1 LAKSTQTCRLRK
13 TLASAP
19 AEWYASP
26 STGTLSGNFWNQHL
40 LEARSLES
48 GPRRFSPEETSMA
61 MKKTIGAIVA
71 SFILLS
77 AGGFLIHSVW
87 LAQDY
92 QQHSELWRTQ
102 NAMLHRL
109 PYLYI
114 ANLIFSIAAVL
125 IYVRG
130 VEAKPW
136 VGQGIRF
143 GILLALVT
151 VIPNSLVQY
160 FVYPLPYQ
168 LVLKWMIGGGLLSIV
183 VGLGIAAICQPKQQS
198 S

>member
-1 LAKSTQTCRLRK
+1 
-13 TLASAP
+13 
-19 AEWYASP
+19 
-26 STGTLSGNFWNQHL
+26 
-40 LEARSLES
+40 
-48 GPRRFSPEETSMA
+48 MA

-77 AGGFLIHSVW
+77 AGGYLIHNVW

-92 QQHSELWRTQ
+92 QQHSGLWRAQ
-102 NAMLHRL
+102 NAMLRRL
-109 PYLYI
+109 PYIYI
-114 ANLIFSIAAVL
+114 ANLIFSIAAAL

-130 VEAKPW
+130 VETKPW
-136 VGQGIRF
+136 MGQGIRF

-168 LVLKWMIGGGLLSIV
+168 LVLKWMIGGSLLTII
-183 VGLGIAAICQPKQQS
+183 VGLAIAAICQPKQQS

>member
-1 LAKSTQTCRLRK
+1 
-13 TLASAP
+13 
-19 AEWYASP
+19 
-26 STGTLSGNFWNQHL
+26 
-40 LEARSLES
+40 
-48 GPRRFSPEETSMA
+48 MA
-61 MKKTIGAIVA
+61 LKKTIGAIVV

-77 AGGFLIHSVW
+77 VGGYLIHNVW

-92 QQHSELWRTQ
+92 RAHSDLWRSQ
-102 NAMLHRL
+102 DAMLHRL
-109 PYLYI
+109 LHIYI
-114 ANLIFSIAAVL
+114 ANLIFSIGAVL
-125 IYVRG
+125 IYARG

-151 VIPNSLVQY
+151 VIPNSLVEY

-183 VGLGIAAICQPKQQS
+183 VGLGIAAICQPKQQTA
-198 S
+198 

>member
-1 LAKSTQTCRLRK
+1 
-13 TLASAP
+13 
-19 AEWYASP
+19 
-26 STGTLSGNFWNQHL
+26 
-40 LEARSLES
+40 
-48 GPRRFSPEETSMA
+48 MA

-77 AGGFLIHSVW
+77 AGGFLIHNVW
-87 LAQDY
+87 LMQDY
-92 QQHSELWRTQ
+92 RLHSDLWRAPD
-102 NAMLHRL
+102 AMAHRL
-109 PYLYI
+109 PHIYI

-125 IYVRG
+125 IYCRG

-160 FVYPLPYQ
+160 FVYPLPHQ
-168 LVLKWMIGGGLLSIV
+168 LVLKWMIGGGLLTVI
-183 VGLGIAAICQPKQQS
+183 VGLAIAAICQSKQQPS
-198 S
+198 

>member
-1 LAKSTQTCRLRK
+1 
-13 TLASAP
+13 
-19 AEWYASP
+19 
-26 STGTLSGNFWNQHL
+26 
-40 LEARSLES
+40 
-48 GPRRFSPEETSMA
+48 MA

-87 LAQDY
+87 LTQDY
-92 QQHSELWRTQ
+92 RQHSELWRAE
-102 NAMLHRL
+102 NAMLPPL
-109 PYLYI
+109 PYIYI

-136 VGQGIRF
+136 IGQGFRF

>member
-1 LAKSTQTCRLRK
+1 
-13 TLASAP
+13 
-19 AEWYASP
+19 
-26 STGTLSGNFWNQHL
+26 
-40 LEARSLES
+40 
-48 GPRRFSPEETSMA
+48 MA

-77 AGGFLIHSVW
+77 AGGYLIHNVW

-92 QQHSELWRTQ
+92 LQHSELWRSQ
-102 NAMLHRL
+102 DAMLHRL
-109 PYLYI
+109 LHIYI
-114 ANLIFSIAAVL
+114 ANLIFSIGAVL

-151 VIPNSLVQY
+151 AVPQSLVEY
-160 FVYPLPYQ
+160 VVYPLPHQ
-168 LVLKWMIGGGLLSIV
+168 LVLKWIIGGSLLTIV
-183 VGLGIAAICQPKQQS
+183 VGLGIAAICRPKQPAA
-198 S
+198 